1 MSEND
6 NKTTKRLTIHR
17 SYQQPPQIKHIN
29 ISLYQQQIHLQQ
41 KRKTTFQDPPNY
53 LPKCFP
59 KLQGPRKTPQT
70 SRGPHKITP
79 GPPGDAPKIPPGP
92 PTIVPASPQHP
103 QGPCTELPELPRS
116 ISRIPQALSLLPLKT
131 RLQGSMA
138 WVTKWPRRNREAYTI
153 ISTHDEPRGARTPH
167 RRTSSASAA

>member
-1 MSEND
+1 MSGNYKKNNNEA
-6 NKTTKRLTIHR
+6 TIHQT
-17 SYQQPPQIKHIN
+17 YQKPSKIKIIN
-29 ISLYQQQIHLQQ
+29 ICLYQEQIHLL
-41 KRKTTFQDPPNY
+41 KKWKTRFRDHPNY
-53 LPKCFP
+53 LPECFP
-59 KLQGPRKTPQT
+59 TLQGPLKTPQT

-92 PTIVPASPQHP
+92 PKIVPASPQHP

-153 ISTHDEPRGARTPH
+153 NDVFRMHSWVFPGEAEPAPLRTP
-167 RRTSSASAA
+167 